1 MMGYWCKNVDDFL
14 LGRGLLPRKKIS
26 NRALAN
32 KQTNM
37 IQYHLNLKFIEPLI
51 VELKLIPLCYFSISS
66 CVWTREVN
74 IWIKPNSNWQFVAG
88 LVVCPS
94 IHTAISSFTP
104 NDSLHLTKYI
114 KFIDKTVSW
123 KSVSP
128 NYKVHCWTD
137 DSTWVTCFNLQLENS
152 IIFQNSPV
160 LREISVIWSFTW
172 LIMWQFFT
180 TSKFTFR
187 LAPFL
192 NIVNDIC
199 DYMSPPI
206 YSQKVATSDNVGW
219 TPKSMPH
226 QSTFSKIFTSWPHKQ
241 YVEN

>member
-1 MMGYWCKNVDDFL
+1 M
-14 LGRGLLPRKKIS
+14 
-26 NRALAN
+26 AN

-37 IQYHLNLKFIEPLI
+37 IQYRLNLKFYRTTDSRA
-51 VELKLIPLCYFSISS
+51 KLIPLYYFSISS

-88 LVVCPS
+88 LVVVHPS
-94 IHTAISSFTP
+94 ILQILPWPPMTVCTSQNTS
-104 NDSLHLTKYI
+104 NLLTKRLV
-114 KFIDKTVSW
+114 KRA
-123 KSVSP
+123 SVP
-128 NYKVHCWTD
+128 YKVHSWTD

-152 IIFQNSPV
+152 IIFQNSQDSSK
-160 LREISVIWSFTW
+160 LREISVVWSFTW

-180 TSKFTFR
+180 TSKFTLR

-192 NIVNDIC
+192 NIVNEIC
-199 DYMSPPI
+199 DCTSPPI

-226 QSTFSKIFTSWPHKQ
+226 QSTFSKTFTSQPPKQ